1 MNKPKNAIS
10 VCKNVIASNNKNNWE
25 NPQPVIRVSTSK
37 HGKVIMRSN
46 RVGIVDKDGNV
57 VAEIVSTTDG
67 TPVIGCGAKTGLFT
81 VYDTINLEDTSDDK
95 S

>member
-1 MNKPKNAIS
+1 
-10 VCKNVIASNNKNNWE
+10 
-25 NPQPVIRVSTSK
+25 
-37 HGKVIMRSN
+37 MRSN